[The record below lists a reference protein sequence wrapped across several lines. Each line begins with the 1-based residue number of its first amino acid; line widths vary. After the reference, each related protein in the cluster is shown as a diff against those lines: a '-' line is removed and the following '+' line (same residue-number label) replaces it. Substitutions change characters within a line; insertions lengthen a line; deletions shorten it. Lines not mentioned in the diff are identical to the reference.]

1 MHMVIPKGLVLD
13 QTKPTIT
20 WIPFPMGSQ
29 VKNTGMDI
37 FVIFPIISLFAERKI
52 TSMETMSLESSC
64 LAYFEKLPSAYACAC
79 Y

>member
-37 FVIFPIISLFAERKI
+37 FISRYL
-52 TSMETMSLESSC
+52 LESSC
-64 LAYFEKLPSAYACAC
+64 LPYFEKLPSAYACAC